1 MDRIDKQILEIMK
14 GNARISMQEL
24 GDAIGMSR
32 VAAKKRVQKLER
44 DGIIRGYNTC
54 IYRDDE
60 ITMFITKTM
69 CETPIEVLDMS
80 VRSNNCLRRA
90 NIKTVGDIADAIAN
104 GVDLANIS
112 NCGAKSRR
120 EIMERMMLF
129 QYYSLPEKQRG
140 AY

>member
-1 MDRIDKQILEIMK
+1 MTELIEDEMSGVNLRNRK
-14 GNARISMQEL
+14 GS
-24 GDAIGMSR
+24 
-32 VAAKKRVQKLER
+32 KLR
-44 DGIIRGYNTC
+44 FKMYL
-54 IYRDDE
+54 
-60 ITMFITKTM
+60 TKTM

-104 GVDLANIS
+104 GIDLANIR

-140 AY
+140 AYLREVVDLNCHNN